1 MDELRKNKILGCL
14 FGQAVGDA
22 LGMGAEFL
30 DKQEVRE
37 RYPNGLRH
45 YDDIK
50 DSIFRPFSP
59 GDYTDDTE
67 MMEHMCWGPDS
78 VTKPFLPNILKD

>member
-1 MDELRKNKILGCL
+1 MDENKRNKVLGCL

-30 DKQEVRE
+30 DKEGVAK

-45 YDDIK
+45 YDDMI
-50 DSIFRPFSP
+50 RR
-59 GDYTDDTE
+59 
-67 MMEHMCWGPDS
+67 
-78 VTKPFLPNILKD
+78 